1 MAGNPF
7 TSSDPREAIRQ
18 EWIAAAPFWRKWY
31 TQLSH
36 QSRRAT
42 ELVVNGAA
50 LAPGMHVLD
59 LASGTGEP
67 SLSLAV
73 AVGPQGRVVATD
85 LVREMLQVAEEIAA
99 ARGIRNIE
107 FQAADAEQLPFPDR
121 HFDRVTCRFGIMFVP
136 DIHKALREMRRVL
149 KPGGRVS
156 FVTWGPAE
164 ENPLFGT
171 MIRPFLKYVEVPKP
185 EPDSPHIFRFADE
198 TKLAR
203 TLSEAGFHAVD
214 ATKHKIDWPWPGT
227 PDEAWEG
234 GSELAAP
241 FRKIMAATP
250 ADKKE
255 EAVRE
260 AIEGIRAFYNGKSV
274 NFPAS
279 VNSATASAAYS

>member
-7 TSSDPREAIRQ
+7 ASSDPREAIRQ

-85 LVREMLQVAEEIAA
+85 LVREMLQVAEENSA

-107 FQAADAEQLPFPDR
+107 FQAADAEQLPFP
-121 HFDRVTCRFGIMFVP
+121 I
-136 DIHKALREMRRVL
+136 
-149 KPGGRVS
+149 
-156 FVTWGPAE
+156 
-164 ENPLFGT
+164 
-171 MIRPFLKYVEVPKP
+171 
-185 EPDSPHIFRFADE
+185 
-198 TKLAR
+198 
-203 TLSEAGFHAVD
+203 
-214 ATKHKIDWPWPGT
+214 
-227 PDEAWEG
+227 
-234 GSELAAP
+234 
-241 FRKIMAATP
+241 
-250 ADKKE
+250 
-255 EAVRE
+255 
-260 AIEGIRAFYNGKSV
+260 AISIA
-274 NFPAS
+274 
-279 VNSATASAAYS
+279 